1 MKVGDLVK
9 FNAMNYPQYKGM
21 AGVLTRRL
29 NRAASSTPWAV
40 LINGKMHS
48 FHICEEDMEVIS
60 ESR

>member
-1 MKVGDLVK
+1 MKVGDLVR

-29 NRAASSTPWAV
+29 NREASSTPWAV
-40 LINGKMHS
+40 LINGKIHP
-48 FHICEEDMEVIS
+48 FHICEEDMEVLN